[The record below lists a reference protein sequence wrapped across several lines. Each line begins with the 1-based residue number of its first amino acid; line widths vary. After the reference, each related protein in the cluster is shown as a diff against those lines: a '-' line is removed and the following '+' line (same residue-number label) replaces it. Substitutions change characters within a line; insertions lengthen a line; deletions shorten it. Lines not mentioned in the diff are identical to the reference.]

1 MMKLDRGSKYSINV
15 PIRKI
20 RWCCS
25 VETNFLNGFE
35 LIALDGSVIQTVGF
49 FKTGIAGLNN
59 HVCDIGEDELL
70 IGFKALQYPTQQ
82 FQYYDV

>member
-1 MMKLDRGSKYSINV
+1 MKLDRGSKCSINV

-35 LIALDGSVIQTVGF
+35 LIAEDGSVIQTVGF

-59 HVCDIGEDELL
+59 HICHIGEDELF
-70 IGFKALQYPTQQ
+70 IGFKAIQYPTQQ
-82 FQYYDV
+82 YQYYDV